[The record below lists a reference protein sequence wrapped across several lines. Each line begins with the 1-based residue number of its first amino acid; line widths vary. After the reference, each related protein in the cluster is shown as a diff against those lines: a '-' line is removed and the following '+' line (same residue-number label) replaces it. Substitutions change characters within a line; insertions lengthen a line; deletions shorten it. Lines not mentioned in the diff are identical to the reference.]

1 MKRSARASNSL
12 LGVAPCSGK
21 QTMIVHL
28 HALLLPSYPPP
39 PPPGLFLDRLMP
51 LCHPYIIHVFPT
63 NIAKRTIVME
73 KVSRDLQAL
82 LEDKR
87 RLGNVSGEQMI
98 G

>member
-1 MKRSARASNSL
+1 MSL
-12 LGVAPCSGK
+12 LGVGTVLCLGRNAWSMVK
-21 QTMIVHL
+21 RLRQATNEY
-28 HALLLPSYPPP
+28 ASPPP
-39 PPPGLFLDRLMP
+39 PQPGLFLDRLMP
-51 LCHPYIIHVFPT
+51 LCHPNIINVFST

-87 RLGNVSGEQMI
+87 RLDNASGEQMV